1 MPKTMAQHERSLH
14 DPAIC
19 ELLNIRDF
27 LDGVMV
33 RNDGCYVAGYR
44 VAGALTYFADDDGRN
59 EAKTMLESLLRA
71 IREQSMRLQFRYE
84 VIEGLNNLL
93 DQYRDASRSE
103 NPQVQLLDGRRMEV
117 WAEKER
123 HGGFLTRIAAVY
135 LVWDPVRHK
144 RALIANGGPQSK
156 EDRQAARD
164 GFPLLLRKAIEKTRR
179 QHFNTLAEFESL
191 LSGIESAMRGG
202 GLGPERMTHQEMFL
216 EIKRAMN
223 PLHPDLT
230 PFKERVEE
238 TSYVSARERLASVSI
253 LGQTETYLNIDGTLW
268 TFISLKSPPDGT
280 FPGILRK
287 LMTIGFPVVVSTQVI
302 IPDQRIVLD
311 KYKKKFRK
319 MQAAQKDSKG
329 NLRIDVTAQV
339 AAQELVQIQQ
349 ELIASSVKTA
359 MVSLVIGVHTS
370 KAAFTSREYE
380 AAERELA
387 NRRQQ
392 LLHVVAHMNG
402 SAGFSR
408 VPRHAPL
415 VLLDTARVGRRRQTG
430 A

>member
-135 LVWDPVRHK
+135 LVWDPVNCGDSGK
-144 RALIANGGPQSK
+144 
-156 EDRQAARD
+156 
-164 GFPLLLRKAIEKTRR
+164 KT
-179 QHFNTLAEFESL
+179 AVSL
-191 LSGIESAMRGG
+191 LFS
-202 GLGPERMTHQEMFL
+202 
-216 EIKRAMN
+216 
-223 PLHPDLT
+223 PDLHS
-230 PFKERVEE
+230 PPIEQLNLRVFRPRGIPILVEE
-238 TSYVSARERLASVSI
+238 
-253 LGQTETYLNIDGTLW
+253 
-268 TFISLKSPPDGT
+268 
-280 FPGILRK
+280 
-287 LMTIGFPVVVSTQVI
+287 
-302 IPDQRIVLD
+302 IV
-311 KYKKKFRK
+311 
-319 MQAAQKDSKG
+319 
-329 NLRIDVTAQV
+329 
-339 AAQELVQIQQ
+339 
-349 ELIASSVKTA
+349 
-359 MVSLVIGVHTS
+359 
-370 KAAFTSREYE
+370 
-380 AAERELA
+380 
-387 NRRQQ
+387 
-392 LLHVVAHMNG
+392 
-402 SAGFSR
+402 
-408 VPRHAPL
+408 
-415 VLLDTARVGRRRQTG
+415 
-430 A
+430 